1 LERQAPAEMQQEP
14 EEPEQAVP
22 QSLIPQEKD
31 YSHLPEAFREMAR
44 ARDEANKMLKALE
57 TLM

>member
-1 LERQAPAEMQQEP
+1 
-14 EEPEQAVP
+14 
-22 QSLIPQEKD
+22 LIPQEKD
-31 YSHLPEAFREMAR
+31 YSNIPEGFRAMLM